1 MGYHKH
7 FGNKLTKYVQRTKC
21 VYLFLGVQL
30 SMVEAFKR
38 VGEFL
43 LLPFCT
49 LYSTD
54 LQEQLFSLDQCF
66 HDIVEIPLTKKKL
79 TQLQIE
85 GHSSKWS
92 CYGCSFAS
100 LYDWL
105 NIMTVFE
112 TNRDQ

>member
-43 LLPFCT
+43 LLPLHVVFNRSSRAT
-49 LYSTD
+49 F
-54 LQEQLFSLDQCF
+54 QFRPVFS
-66 HDIVEIPLTKKKL
+66 
-79 TQLQIE
+79 
-85 GHSSKWS
+85 
-92 CYGCSFAS
+92 
-100 LYDWL
+100 
-105 NIMTVFE
+105 
-112 TNRDQ
+112 